1 MIKINLSYRFHQLDS
16 LTTDT
21 CRKLKY
27 ASQKLYKQT
36 VDCFLKI
43 LYFYSHSRKLSGNKF
58 RKLVAY
64 FNSQVC
70 ELDSQLKKAFSNAPI
85 TRLASQYQDFVLDL
99 SGGIQ
104 LEFNFGI

>member
-1 MIKINLSYRFHQLDS
+1 M
-16 LTTDT
+16 
-21 CRKLKY
+21 
-27 ASQKLYKQT
+27 
-36 VDCFLKI
+36 
-43 LYFYSHSRKLSGNKF
+43 
-58 RKLVAY
+58 AY